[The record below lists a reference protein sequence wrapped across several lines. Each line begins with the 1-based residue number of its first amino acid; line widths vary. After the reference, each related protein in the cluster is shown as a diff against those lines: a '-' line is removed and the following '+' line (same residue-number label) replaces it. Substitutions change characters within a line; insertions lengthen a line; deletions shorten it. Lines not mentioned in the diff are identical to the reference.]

1 MDDVPVKL
9 ANFDHY
15 ARLVPFSGVWASLV
29 LDVHMVANCQG
40 WESLGVLR
48 PSLGSFHVA
57 VS

>member
-48 PSLGSFHVA
+48 PSHYSFHVA